1 MNRIIDNVIYNITM
15 KINDVCLVYSMHSH
29 GAHGLVCK
37 PQPLTF
43 PSVQRG
49 I

>member
-1 MNRIIDNVIYNITM
+1 MNRITDNVIYNITM
-15 KINDVCLVYSMHSH
+15 KINDDCPVYTMHSH
-29 GAHGLVCK
+29 GARGLVYK

-43 PSVQRG
+43 PSVLPG